1 MTDRLELLTHRLLDA
16 ARKAGADTADAIA
29 VSGES
34 LSVELHNTS
43 LDQAER
49 SESTDIG
56 LRVLIGKRQAC
67 VSSSDLSEDTFQVLA
82 ERAVAMAREA
92 PEDPHIGLADPD
104 QLVQGWD
111 LDALDIADPL
121 DPKPEGLEAAAADAA
136 RAALAVP
143 GVSQAEGVGANWGR
157 TSVHLAASNGFS
169 GGYMRTGHAVSCSAI
184 SGEGLGMER
193 DYAYEARVHAA
204 DLPDAAGIGTRAGER
219 AVALQGASKPPT
231 GRVPVLY
238 DERVSSSLIGHL
250 LAAVNGTAI
259 ARGASWL
266 KDALGEAVL
275 PPGMDLIEEPQRL
288 RALASR
294 PFDGEGLP
302 VAGPEG
308 RRIVSGGLLTG
319 WILDLET
326 ARKLGLKSTGN
337 AARGT
342 SAPPS
347 PSVSNLR
354 LSAGEK
360 SREALIRDMGR
371 GLVITSL
378 IGASVNPTTGAYSR
392 GASGFWVEGGE
403 IVRPVNECTV
413 AGNLREML
421 RSITA
426 ANDGREELSRVVPSL
441 LVEGLTVAGA

>member
-111 LDALDIADPL
+111 LDALDIADQL

>member
-56 LRVLIGKRQAC
+56 LRVLIGQRQAC
-67 VSSSDLSEDTFQVLA
+67 VSSSDLSEETFEVLA

-104 QLVQGWD
+104 QLAPEWD
-111 LDALDIADPL
+111 LGALDIADPL
-121 DPKPEGLEAAAADAA
+121 DPKPDALEAAAADAA

-169 GGYMRTGHAVSCSAI
+169 GGYLRTGHAVFCSAI

-193 DYAYEARVHAA
+193 DHAYEARVYAA

-250 LAAVNGTAI
+250 LAAANGTAI

-275 PPGMDLIEEPQRL
+275 PPGMDLIEEPGRV

-326 ARKLGLKSTGN
+326 ARKLGLKSSGN

-347 PSVSNLR
+347 PSVTNLR
-354 LSAGEK
+354 LTEGAK

-392 GASGFWVEGGE
+392 GA
-403 IVRPVNECTV
+403 
-413 AGNLREML
+413 
-421 RSITA
+421 
-426 ANDGREELSRVVPSL
+426 
-441 LVEGLTVAGA
+441 